1 MRKSTL
7 ILAVIFVVLII
18 LVLMTRQGPK
28 VERGALASRL
38 AKLDT
43 LTVTRITITKPDEE
57 LTFTKSGEEW
67 MITSPAEYRANQD
80 FVRQML
86 KTFVEMRVESSISE
100 NPEKHGK
107 FEVDTA
113 GTEIVFYQGDSELV
127 SLIAGKPSQD
137 YSHTYVRETDLPE
150 VFLVKGVLSGQLNR
164 NLDSWRDKTI
174 FAAEKTDITQIS
186 LVYPDETISLYWT
199 GGNWTIS
206 TEEIDNLVADQQ
218 TVDRMLTTLSNFK
231 ASLFPKEE
239 EYAGVDFDKP
249 EFQIDITAVDGTTVL
264 RMIEEKEQNRYF
276 VQKEGDP
283 IIYQVYKGTVS
294 NLMKKVD
301 DLKAKE
307 MEEPATEIQLP
318 QNP

>member
-1 MRKSTL
+1 MKKSTL
-7 ILAVIFVVLII
+7 ILAVIFVALII
-18 LVLMTRQGPK
+18 VVLVTRQGPK
-28 VERGALASRL
+28 VERGALASNL

-43 LTVTRITITKPDEE
+43 LTVSQITITKPDEE
-57 LTFTKSGEEW
+57 LILTKSAEQW
-67 MITSPAEYRANQD
+67 NITSPIEYRANQD

-86 KTFVEMRVESSISE
+86 KAFVEMRVESSISE

-113 GTEIVFYQGDSELV
+113 GTEIAFYVGDESIV
-127 SLIAGKPSQD
+127 SLIVGKTSPD
-137 YSHTYVRETDLPE
+137 YSHTYVREAGLPE

-164 NLDSWRDKTI
+164 SLDSWRDKTI
-174 FAAEKTDITQIS
+174 FAAEKTDITQLS

-206 TEEIDNLVADQQ
+206 TADISNLVADQA
-218 TVDRMLTTLSNFK
+218 TIDLMLNTLSNFK

-239 EYAGVDFDKP
+239 EYVGVNFDKP
-249 EFQIDITAVDGTTVL
+249 DFQIDITTVDGTTVL
-264 RMIEEKEQNRYF
+264 RLIEEKEKNRYF

-283 IIYQVYKGTVS
+283 TIYQVYKGTAS
-294 NLMKKVD
+294 NLMKRVD
-301 DLKAKE
+301 ELEAKE
-307 MEEPATEIQLP
+307 TEAPAAEIQLP

>member
-1 MRKSTL
+1 MKKSTL
-7 ILAVIFVVLII
+7 ILAVIFVVLVVI
-18 LVLMTRQGPK
+18 VLLTRQGPK

-38 AKLDT
+38 EALDT
-43 LTVTRITITKPDEE
+43 LTISQVAITQPDEE
-57 LTFTKSGEEW
+57 LILTKSGQEW
-67 MITSPAEYRANQD
+67 MITSPFEYKANQD

-113 GTEIVFYQGDSELV
+113 GTEVVFYAGDEKLI
-127 SLIAGKPSQD
+127 SLIVGKTSQD
-137 YSHTYVRETDLPE
+137 YSHTYIRETDLPE

-174 FAAEKTDITQIS
+174 FAAEKTDITQIA
-186 LVYPDETISLYWT
+186 LVYPEEVITLYWT
-199 GGNWTIS
+199 GGTWTIS
-206 TEEIDNLVADQQ
+206 SGEIDNLVADQQ

-239 EYAGVDFDKP
+239 EYEGVNFDQP

-264 RMIEEKEQNRYF
+264 RMVEEKEQNRYF
-276 VQKEGDP
+276 VHKVGDP
-283 IIYQVYKGTVS
+283 TIYQVYKGTIN

-307 MEEPATEIQLP
+307 VEESAPEIQLP
-318 QNP
+318 